1 MKIDY
6 KKLGLEQ
13 KILKE
18 EIINNIDTILT
29 FSIAYALVKFSEDF
43 GIDLT
48 DCIIKD

>member
-6 KKLGLEQ
+6 KKLGLDQ

-29 FSIAYALVKFSEDF
+29 FSIAYALVKFSENF
-43 GIDLT
+43 GIDLA